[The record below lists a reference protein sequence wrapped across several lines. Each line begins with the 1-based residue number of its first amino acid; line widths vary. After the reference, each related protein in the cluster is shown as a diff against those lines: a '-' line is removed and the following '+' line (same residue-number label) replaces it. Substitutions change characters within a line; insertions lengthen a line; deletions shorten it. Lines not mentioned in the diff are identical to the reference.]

1 MANDA
6 SAALGAPQL
15 AGTLVNPRGY
25 AKNTVAR
32 VAGAEVAGLAG
43 TVAAGIATRGGGAAT
58 PDLPDF
64 GRVGYVAVSA
74 TEVVVV
80 RTKTGLLKMSP
91 TDIALARA
99 PRSELVSAELDE
111 GKLLSHLVIR
121 LADGKRWEFDVPKA
135 NKKTAKEVV
144 ATLAAAG

>member
-1 MANDA
+1 MPNDA

-15 AGTLVNPRGY
+15 AGTLVNPTGY
-25 AKNTVAR
+25 AKKTVAR
-32 VAGAEVAGLAG
+32 AVGREIGGLVG
-43 TVAAGIATRGGGAAT
+43 SVAAGIATREGASGT

-64 GRVGYVAVSA
+64 GRVGYLAVSA

-91 TDIALARA
+91 VDVALARA
-99 PRSELVSAELDE
+99 SRAELVSAELEE
-111 GKLLSHLVIR
+111 GRLISHLR
-121 LADGKRWEFDVPKA
+121 LRFADGKLWEFDVAKA
-135 NKKTAKEVV
+135 DKKNAREVV